1 MRRIIAFYL
10 AGGEA
15 TFLLGDREVR
25 KTSGSLVFVP
35 RRGAHT
41 VWNLG
46 GASLR
51 GIIVMSPGDHEH
63 VVLPVENG

>member
-25 KTSGSLVFVP
+25 KTSGLVFVP

-46 GASLR
+46 GAPSR
-51 GIIVMSPGDHEH
+51 GIIVMSPGDREH

>member
-15 TFLLGDREVR
+15 TFLLGREVR

-35 RRGAHT
+35 RRVAHT

-46 GASLR
+46 GAPLR
-51 GIIVMSPGDHEH
+51 GIIVMSPGDREH